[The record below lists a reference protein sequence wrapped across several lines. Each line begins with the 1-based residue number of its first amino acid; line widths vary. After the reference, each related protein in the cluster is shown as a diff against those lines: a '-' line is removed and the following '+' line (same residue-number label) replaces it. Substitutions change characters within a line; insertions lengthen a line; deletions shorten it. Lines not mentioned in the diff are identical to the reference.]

1 MAKRQW
7 VKRSLAGLNGV
18 LKRVRPLF
26 HHFTIPSFHH
36 STAPSGHSSV
46 SLMYNIES
54 TWLSL
59 RHHAFRSLLA
69 MLGVVLGVAAVVG
82 MLAVSEGA
90 RRESIERI
98 RQQGVDNIL
107 LFSELPKANET
118 GGATI
123 FFYGI
128 TREDITHFQ
137 TVFDNVKKVV
147 PVVELRQTVYKK
159 GLPSDVKLV
168 GTTPDFL
175 TISRSVNADSRG
187 RWLSSSDGATYAMV
201 CSIGV
206 NAARQLFGLED
217 PLGKTISV
225 YGATFEVVGLIEN
238 PLKSKLAGKFD
249 INNMVYVDYETLFS
263 IFNRDAV
270 AVEADYVYV
279 QVDDIAYLKNTA
291 DRIRTY
297 LAETHSL
304 PDYTVSVP
312 YELLL
317 TEQATQRVFTVVMGS
332 IAAISLLVGG
342 IGIMNIM
349 LANIYER
356 TREIGTLRAL
366 GAPRETILVQF
377 LFEAVVLTGLGGVLG
392 VGIGFLIALI
402 IKFSAGMPT
411 VVTPLSVM
419 VALTVSVLTGIVF
432 GTNPAWK
439 AANLSPVEALRR

>member
-1 MAKRQW
+1 M
-7 VKRSLAGLNGV
+7 SL
-18 LKRVRPLF
+18 
-26 HHFTIPSFHH
+26 I
-36 STAPSGHSSV
+36 
-46 SLMYNIES
+46 YNLES

-107 LFSELPKANET
+107 LYSEKPKANET
-118 GGATI
+118 GGEKI

-128 TREDITHFQ
+128 RSEDLTHFR
-137 TVFDNVKKVV
+137 TVFDNVKQVV
-147 PVVELRQTVYKK
+147 PVVELRQTVYVN
-159 GLPSDVKLV
+159 GQPSDIVLV
-168 GTTPDFL
+168 GTTPEFL
-175 TISRSVNADSRG
+175 AISRSKNADSRG
-187 RWLSSSDGATYAMV
+187 RWLSETDRAVSAMI

-206 NAARQLFGLED
+206 NAARQMFGLED
-217 PLGKTISV
+217 PLGKTVSF
-225 YGATFEVVGLIEN
+225 YGATFQVVGLIEN
-238 PLKSKLAGKFD
+238 PLKSKLAGKYD
-249 INNMVYVDYETLFS
+249 INNMIYVDYDTLLS
-263 IFNRDAV
+263 IFNRDAI

-279 QVDDIAYLKNTA
+279 QVQDLAYLKNTA

-297 LAETHSL
+297 LSETHTL

-317 TEQATQRVFTVVMGS
+317 AEQATQRIFTIVMGS

-356 TREIGTLRAL
+356 TKEIGTLRAL
-366 GAPRETILVQF
+366 GAPRRTILVQF
-377 LFEAVVLTGLGGVLG
+377 LFEAVTLTGLGGVLG

-402 IKFSAGMPT
+402 IKYSAGMPT
-411 VVTPLSVM
+411 IVTPGSVI
-419 VALTVSVLTGIVF
+419 VALAVSILTGIIF
-432 GTNPAWK
+432 GTHPAWK
-439 AANLSPVEALRR
+439 AASLSPMEALRR

>member
-1 MAKRQW
+1 M
-7 VKRSLAGLNGV
+7 SL
-18 LKRVRPLF
+18 
-26 HHFTIPSFHH
+26 I
-36 STAPSGHSSV
+36 
-46 SLMYNIES
+46 YNLES

-107 LFSELPKANET
+107 LYSEKPKANET
-118 GGATI
+118 GGEKI

-128 TREDITHFQ
+128 RSEDLTHFR
-137 TVFDNVKKVV
+137 TVFDNVKQVV
-147 PVVELRQTVYKK
+147 PVVELRQTVYVR
-159 GLPSDVKLV
+159 GQPSDIVLV
-168 GTTPDFL
+168 GTTPEFL
-175 TISRSVNADSRG
+175 AISRSKNADSRG
-187 RWLSSSDGATYAMV
+187 RWLSEMDRTVSSMV
-201 CSIGV
+201 CSVGV
-206 NAARQLFGLED
+206 DAARQLFGLVD
-217 PLGKTISV
+217 PLGKTVSF
-225 YGATFEVVGLIEN
+225 YGATFQIVGLIEN
-238 PLKSKLAGKFD
+238 PLKSKLAGKYD
-249 INNMVYVDYETLFS
+249 INNMIYVDYDTLLS
-263 IFNRDAV
+263 VFNRDAL

-279 QVDDIAYLKNTA
+279 QVQDLAYLKNTA

-297 LAETHSL
+297 LRETHTL

-317 TEQATQRVFTVVMGS
+317 AEQATQRVFTIVMGS

-356 TREIGTLRAL
+356 TKEIGTLRAL
-366 GAPRETILVQF
+366 GAPRRTILVQF
-377 LFEAVVLTGLGGVLG
+377 LFEAVTLTGLGGLLG

-402 IKFSAGMPT
+402 IRYSARMPT
-411 VVTPLSVM
+411 VVTPGSVM
-419 VALTVSVLTGIVF
+419 VALAVSILTGIIF
-432 GTNPAWK
+432 GTHPAWK
-439 AANLSPVEALRR
+439 AASLSPVEALRR